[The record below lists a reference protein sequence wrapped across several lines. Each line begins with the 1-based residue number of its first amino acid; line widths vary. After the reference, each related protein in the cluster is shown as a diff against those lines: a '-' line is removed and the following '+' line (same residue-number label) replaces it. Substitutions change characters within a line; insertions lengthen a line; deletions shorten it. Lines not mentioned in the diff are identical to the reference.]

1 MTDAHLDQEKQ
12 KAAEVLIADAI
23 SQRDRLQAE
32 LDRAQAVVDFLTA
45 TYKAG
50 PSTNGKVH
58 AGVAATVAQ
67 SGDEVD
73 AGDDGGYGAIRKA
86 VFRVMLDTHRKM
98 TIGEITQR
106 FVALGIQTDA
116 KAPVRSVRNAVR
128 GLTRSGKVKKVGNA
142 HYKAL
147 EPMTGVT

>member
-1 MTDAHLDQEKQ
+1 MNDAHLDQEKQ

-32 LDRAQAVVDFLTA
+32 LGRAQAVVDFLTT

-50 PSTNGKVH
+50 TNSNGAGLHLAST
-58 AGVAATVAQ
+58 
-67 SGDEVD
+67 
-73 AGDDGGYGAIRKA
+73 GDDGDGDGDNGYGAIRKA
-86 VFRVMLDTHRKM
+86 VYRVMLDAHRKL
-98 TIGEITQR
+98 TISEITQR
-106 FVALGIQTDA
+106 FVALGIETDA

-128 GLTRSGKVKKVGNA
+128 GLTRTGRVKKIGNA

-147 EPMTGVT
+147 EPIVGVT